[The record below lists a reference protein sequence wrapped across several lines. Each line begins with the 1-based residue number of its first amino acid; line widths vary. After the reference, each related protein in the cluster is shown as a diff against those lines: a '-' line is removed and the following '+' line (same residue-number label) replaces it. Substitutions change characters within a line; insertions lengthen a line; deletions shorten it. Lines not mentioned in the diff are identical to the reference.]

1 MKLISKDVV
10 SLKANFYSRGEKILE
25 SACVITKITQIWD
38 FLCGPLA
45 QTLSSQS
52 RGPRFIPWS
61 ENLTLHA
68 ATKELHN
75 ATKIKGPACHN

>member
-1 MKLISKDVV
+1 MSKKDIQ
-10 SLKANFYSRGEKILE
+10 SK
-25 SACVITKITQIWD
+25 ITKITHIWD

-45 QTLSSQS
+45 QTLSSQC

-68 ATKELHN
+68 ATKELHD
-75 ATKIKGPACHN
+75 ATKIKDQRSRMPQLRLSTAK